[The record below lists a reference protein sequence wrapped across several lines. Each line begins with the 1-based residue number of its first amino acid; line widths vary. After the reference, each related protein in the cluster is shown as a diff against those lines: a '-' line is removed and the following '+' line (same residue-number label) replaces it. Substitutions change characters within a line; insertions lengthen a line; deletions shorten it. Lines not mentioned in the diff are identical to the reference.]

1 MSTKHVDIRQHILDT
16 AKPMI
21 LGKGFTA
28 VGLNEVLSAAAVPKG
43 SFYHYFKS
51 KEHFGETLLDTYFS
65 DYHAQMDSLLSAE
78 GLNAAQRLMSYWLQ
92 WLNSQCGDGQDGK
105 CLAVKLSAEVAD
117 ISDAMRIALER
128 GTNRI
133 IDSLAICIREGLIDG
148 GDGSLHGPLDSF
160 QTAQT
165 LYELWLGA
173 TLLTKLRRDR
183 SALEGAMTATLQL
196 LGLERLDYLDA
207 SNRGN
212 C

>member
-1 MSTKHVDIRQHILDT
+1 MSTKHVDIRQHILET

-51 KEHFGETLLDTYFS
+51 KEHFGETLLDSYFS
-65 DYHAQMDSLLSAE
+65 EYHTQMDSLLSVE
-78 GLNAAQRLMSYWLQ
+78 GLNSAQRLMSYWTQ
-92 WLNSQCGDGQDGK
+92 WLNSQCSDGQDDK

-117 ISDAMRIALER
+117 ISDAMRIALQR
-128 GTNRI
+128 GTNQI
-133 IDSLAICIREGLIDG
+133 IERLAICIREGLV
-148 GDGSLHGPLDSF
+148 DGSLDSRLEPHAV
-160 QTAQT
+160 AQT

-183 SALEGAMTATLQL
+183 SALEGAMAATLQL
-196 LGLERLDYLDA
+196 LRLETNTF
-207 SNRGN
+207 SQN
-212 C
+212 

>member
-1 MSTKHVDIRQHILDT
+1 MSTKHVDIRQHILET
-16 AKPMI
+16 ARPMI

-65 DYHAQMDSLLSAE
+65 EYQAQMDALLSAE
-78 GLNAAQRLMSYWLQ
+78 GLNSAQRLMSYWTQ
-92 WLNSQCGDGQDGK
+92 WFNSQCGDSQDGK

-117 ISDAMRIALER
+117 ISDAMRLALQR

-133 IDSLAICIREGLIDG
+133 IDSLANCIREGLA
-148 GDGSLHGPLDSF
+148 DGSLDSNLDPH
-160 QTAQT
+160 QVAQT

-196 LGLERLDYLDA
+196 LHLENAGYK
-207 SNRGN
+207 G
-212 C
+212 

>member
-16 AKPMI
+16 AKPII

-51 KEHFGETLLDTYFS
+51 KEHFGETLLDTYFA
-65 DYHAQMDSLLSAE
+65 DYHAQMDDLLSAE
-78 GLNAAQRLMSYWLQ
+78 GLNAAQRLMSYWTQ
-92 WLNSQCGDGQDGK
+92 WLNSQCGDDQDGK

-117 ISDAMRIALER
+117 ISDAMRIALLR

-133 IDSLAICIREGLIDG
+133 IENLAICIRDG
-148 GDGSLHGPLDSF
+148 VADGSLDSGLEP
-160 QTAQT
+160 QHLALT

-173 TLLTKLRRDR
+173 TLLTKLRHDR
-183 SALEGAMTATLQL
+183 SALEGAMTATKQL
-196 LGLERLDYLDA
+196 LRL
-207 SNRGN
+207 
-212 C
+212 

>member
-16 AKPMI
+16 ARPMI

-51 KEHFGETLLDTYFS
+51 KEHFGETLLDSYFTE
-65 DYHAQMDSLLSAE
+65 YQAQMDDLLSAD
-78 GLNAAQRLMSYWLQ
+78 GLNAAQRLMSYWTQ
-92 WLNSQCGDGQDGK
+92 WLNSQCGDNQDGK

-117 ISDAMRIALER
+117 ISDAMRIALQR
-128 GTNRI
+128 GTNQI
-133 IDSLAICIREGLIDG
+133 IESLANCIREGLA
-148 GDGSLHGPLDSF
+148 DGSLDNQLDPHPL
-160 QTAQT
+160 AQT

-183 SALEGAMTATLQL
+183 SALEGAMNATMKL
-196 LGLERLDYLDA
+196 LHLEA
-207 SNRGN
+207 STGDRS
-212 C
+212 

>member
-1 MSTKHVDIRQHILDT
+1 MSTKHVDIRQHILET

-28 VGLNEVLSAAAVPKG
+28 MGLNEVLTAAAVPKG

-51 KEHFGETLLDTYFS
+51 KEHFGETLLDTYFAE
-65 DYHAQMDSLLSAE
+65 YHAQMDGLLSAE
-78 GLNAAQRLMSYWLQ
+78 GLNSAQRLMSYWTQ

-117 ISDAMRIALER
+117 ISDAMRIALQR

-133 IDSLAICIREGLIDG
+133 IENLATCIREGVA
-148 GDGSLHGPLDSF
+148 DGSLDSGLEP
-160 QTAQT
+160 QHIAQT

-173 TLLTKLRRDR
+173 TLLTKLRHDR
-183 SALEGAMTATLQL
+183 SALEGAMTATKQL
-196 LGLERLDYLDA
+196 LRL
-207 SNRGN
+207 
-212 C
+212 